1 MSMNTN
7 SRKRT
12 LFTCTAA
19 AIAALYVALTYASAA
34 LGLASYAI
42 QVRFSEALCI
52 LPFFTPAAIPGCIL
66 GCFLSNLLLG
76 ALWQDVIFGTL
87 ATAIGVFGAFLCRRL
102 GFWAVP
108 FPTVLANTL
117 ILPPVLLFAYGLEGG
132 LAYFALT
139 IGIGELLSVG
149 GLGTLLYFGVQ
160 KHAHQLFGTPARTPK
175 KKG

>member
-76 ALWQDVIFGTL
+76 ALWRVPLPSARLLGRSL
-87 ATAIGVFGAFLCRRL
+87 PYRIG
-102 GFWAVP
+102 
-108 FPTVLANTL
+108 
-117 ILPPVLLFAYGLEGG
+117 
-132 LAYFALT
+132 
-139 IGIGELLSVG
+139 
-149 GLGTLLYFGVQ
+149 Q
-160 KHAHQLFGTPARTPK
+160 HADPPARSAFCLRT
-175 KKG
+175 